1 MESPIHIFESMQK
14 IVINGSENNEYNSEI
29 KVIWKE
35 Y

>member
-1 MESPIHIFESMQK
+1 MESSIHFFESMYK